1 MKKFYF
7 LLFFLPFICFS
18 QTVSITKI
26 IETDCSAPYV
36 KTVELYVTNTVD
48 FSTEV
53 ELKYMENGGL
63 WGADKEIEVADFG
76 SITDR
81 FIYIVR
87 DVAMMQAEFPSITF
101 ETNASVEGFNTIVT
115 NTATNGNDGYQLI
128 LNGLVVSQFG
138 KTDTDAD
145 DDPVWEHDDS
155 VVSRKSGTVD
165 TGAWDETHWVYSG
178 KNSLDGN
185 TKCKGGAG
193 VEAYLSNL
201 GGDFPLQYGFEN
213 GFTLTEGTGSFTFTP
228 QAPLNRPPVEIF
240 YHIPDGDITTMP
252 ILMSFHGAGR
262 NGGSYRDYWIQMAN
276 EYGFMVIAPEF
287 TTANYPGL
295 GDNYNMSNIFDD
307 GDNPSPE
314 TFNDESEW
322 TFSTLD
328 PLFDY
333 VKVAASNIRETYNA
347 WGHSGGAQ
355 FLHRFVTY
363 LPNSKLDIAVC
374 SNAGWY
380 TVAENGVSFPY
391 GIDNGQLPT
400 TDLITAFSK
409 KLIVHLGKNDTN
421 SDPNSGIRRNDVV
434 DAQQGI
440 HRFERGQYFFNTSQA
455 TAQNMEVSFNWEKHE
470 VAGIGHQA
478 QLMANDALQ
487 YLLSGFLSVGKIENK
502 PAMKIYPNPT
512 NIGQVTIDSPENGSI
527 SVQVYDLLGKQVKKE
542 ILRSDV
548 LSVLDLTPGLY
559 IMQITQN
566 GFFTTKKL
574 IIN

>member
-1 MKKFYF
+1 MQKIHTLF
-7 LLFFLPFICFS
+7 LFFLLTSYSLSAQLIINEVLFDPPNDIAGDANGDGTRSPSEDEFIEFINNS
-18 QTVSITKI
+18 STALNISGYKIYDTTSYNLLPGTDSPRHTVPANTIIPANGIYVLFGGGTTTAIPGDIVQTSTTGNLNLSNAGDIIT
-26 IETDCSAPYV
+26 
-36 KTVELYVTNTVD
+36 
-48 FSTEV
+48 
-53 ELKYMENGGL
+53 
-63 WGADKEIEVADFG
+63 
-76 SITDR
+76 ITDASSAVILTFDSAATGLNFGVNQSVTR
-81 FIYIVR
+81 SP
-87 DVAMMQAEFPSITF
+87 DITGNF
-101 ETNASVEGFNTIVT
+101 VLHTTASATLLFSPGSTTVHVSPLALNPNT
-115 NTATNGNDGYQLI
+115 
-128 LNGLVVSQFG
+128 
-138 KTDTDAD
+138 
-145 DDPVWEHDDS
+145 
-155 VVSRKSGTVD
+155 
-165 TGAWDETHWVYSG
+165 
-178 KNSLDGN
+178 
-185 TKCKGGAG
+185 
-193 VEAYLSNL
+193 
-201 GGDFPLQYGFEN
+201 
-213 GFTLTEGTGSFTFTP
+213 TGSFIFKP
-228 QAPLNRPPVEIF
+228 QAPLNRNPLEVF

-252 ILMSFHGAGR
+252 ILMSLHGAGR
-262 NGGSYRDYWIQMAN
+262 NGESYRDYWIQMAN
-276 EYGFMVIAPEF
+276 EHGFIVIAPEF
-287 TTANYPGL
+287 TTENYPGL

-307 GDNPSPE
+307 GDNPSLE
-314 TFNDESEW
+314 TFNDKSEW

-421 SDPNSGIRRNDVV
+421 SDSSTGIRRNGVV

-455 TAQNMEVSFNWEKHE
+455 TAQNMEVTFNWEKHE

-487 YLLSGFLSVGKIENK
+487 YFLPNFLSVGKIENK
-502 PAMKIYPNPT
+502 SAMKIYPNPT
-512 NIGQVTIDSPENGSI
+512 NIGQVTIDSAENGYI
-527 SVQVYDLLGKQVKKE
+527 SVQVYDVLGKQVKKE
-542 ILRSDV
+542 TLTSKV
-548 LSVLDLTPGLY
+548 FSVLDLTPGLY
-559 IMQITQN
+559 IMQINQN

-574 IIN
+574 LIN

>member
-1 MKKFYF
+1 MMQKIHTLF
-7 LLFFLPFICFS
+7 LFFLLTSYSLSAQLIINEVLFDPPNDIAGDANGDGTRSPSEDEFIEFINNS
-18 QTVSITKI
+18 STALNISGYKIYDTTSYNLLPGTDSPRHTVPANTIIPANGIYVLFGGGTTTAIPGDIVQTSTTGNLNLSNAGDIIT
-26 IETDCSAPYV
+26 
-36 KTVELYVTNTVD
+36 
-48 FSTEV
+48 
-53 ELKYMENGGL
+53 
-63 WGADKEIEVADFG
+63 
-76 SITDR
+76 ITDASSAVILTFDSAATGLNFGANQSVTR
-81 FIYIVR
+81 SP
-87 DVAMMQAEFPSITF
+87 DITGNF
-101 ETNASVEGFNTIVT
+101 VLHTTASATLLYSPGSTTVHVSPLALNPNT
-115 NTATNGNDGYQLI
+115 
-128 LNGLVVSQFG
+128 
-138 KTDTDAD
+138 
-145 DDPVWEHDDS
+145 
-155 VVSRKSGTVD
+155 
-165 TGAWDETHWVYSG
+165 
-178 KNSLDGN
+178 
-185 TKCKGGAG
+185 
-193 VEAYLSNL
+193 
-201 GGDFPLQYGFEN
+201 
-213 GFTLTEGTGSFTFTP
+213 TGSFIFTP
-228 QAPLNRPPVEIF
+228 QAPLNRNPLEVF

-252 ILMSFHGAGR
+252 ILMSLHGAGR
-262 NGGSYRDYWIQMAN
+262 NGESYRDYWIQMAN
-276 EYGFMVIAPEF
+276 EHGFIVIAPEF
-287 TTANYPGL
+287 TTENYPGL

-307 GDNPSPE
+307 GDNPSLE
-314 TFNDESEW
+314 TFNDKSEW

-421 SDPNSGIRRNDVV
+421 SDSSTGIRRNDVV

-455 TAQNMEVSFNWEKHE
+455 TAQNMEVTFNWEKHE

-487 YLLSGFLSVGKIENK
+487 YFLPNFLSVGKIENK
-502 PAMKIYPNPT
+502 TAMKIYPNPT
-512 NIGQVTIDSPENGSI
+512 NIGQVTIDSAENGYI
-527 SVQVYDLLGKQVKKE
+527 SVQVYDVLGKQVKKE
-542 ILRSDV
+542 TLTSKV
-548 LSVLDLTPGLY
+548 FSVLDLTPGLY
-559 IMQITQN
+559 IMQINQN

-574 IIN
+574 LIN